1 MKKVCHITTV
11 HKQRDTRIFIKE
23 CCSLARSGYDTT
35 LLVLNGKSE
44 KAEGVEIISVDVP
57 LKTRFTRIFRAA
69 DQVLEK
75 AVSLQADL
83 YHFHDP
89 ELLRIARKLKKRTG
103 AKIVYDT
110 HEDLPK
116 QILDKHWIPAPLRK
130 SLSRWIF
137 AYEGRVSRELDG
149 VISVT
154 PIICDRFRKFN
165 KNVELIANFPIQKEF
180 DAAQYGHIHRIP
192 KQICYIG
199 GLFPIRGIK
208 EIIEA
213 LEYTDARL
221 VLAGEF
227 LTPEFEAEMRQLKH
241 WDRID
246 YLGVVGREKIAELLF
261 SSVAGMVTLHPT
273 ASFKEAYPI
282 KLFEYMLAGLP
293 VIASNFK
300 LWEEFVLDH
309 NCGLMADPLDP
320 KDIADKINFLLDNP
334 EEAEQM
340 GKNAYDTV
348 RKYYTWESE
357 ERKLLRFYEK
367 LMHADRA

>member
-23 CCSLARSGYDTT
+23 CCSLAKHGYDTT
-35 LLVLNGKSE
+35 LLVLNGKNE
-44 KAEGVEIISVDVP
+44 RIGGVEIISVDVP
-57 LKTRFTRIFRAA
+57 LRNRTTRIFKAA
-69 DQVLEK
+69 DRVLEK
-75 AVSLQADL
+75 AVSLRADL

-89 ELLRIARKLKKRTG
+89 ELLRIALKLKKKTG
-103 AKIVYDT
+103 ARIVYDS

-130 SLSRWIF
+130 FLSRWVYR
-137 AYEGRVSRELDG
+137 YEARVTAKIDG

-154 PIICDRFRKFN
+154 PLICARFMQFN
-165 KNVELIANFPIQKEF
+165 PNVALISNFPIQKEF
-180 DAAQYGHIHRIP
+180 DAGRYGHIKRIP
-192 KQICYIG
+192 GQVCYIG

-208 EIIEA
+208 EIIRA
-213 LEYTDARL
+213 LEYTEARL

-227 LTPEFEAEMRQLKH
+227 LTPEFEAEMRQLGH

-246 YLGVVGREKIAELLF
+246 YLGVVGREKIAEILF
-261 SSVAGMVTLHPT
+261 SSVAGLVTLHPT

-293 VIASNFK
+293 VIASDFE
-300 LWEEFVLDH
+300 LWEEFVLEH
-309 NCGLMADPLDP
+309 NCGLMVDPLDP
-320 KDIADKINFLLDNP
+320 KAIAEKINYIISHP
-334 EEAEQM
+334 EEAAQM
-340 GKNAYDTV
+340 GRNAFETV

-357 ERKLLRFYEK
+357 EQKLIAFYER
-367 LMHADRA
+367 LLHADGA